1 MTGFEE
7 EMNREV
13 WRRGRLI
20 AMEGKRSRWTAITPG
35 HFLFFSCCF
44 VSLLPVI
51 AVVALAVGKNAVKW
65 AWVK

>member
-35 HFLFFSCCF
+35 HFLFFHVVLYLCF
-44 VSLLPVI
+44 L
-51 AVVALAVGKNAVKW
+51 
-65 AWVK
+65 